1 MCGFPNF
8 AGVVSYEN
16 HVSESSEAIAVREV
30 VIVDGVRTP
39 IGRAGKDKGYY
50 KDIRADDL
58 AVLCV
63 RRLLERNPKLN
74 PAEIE
79 DVFFG
84 CANQS
89 GEQGLNIGRMIALLA
104 GLPVEVAGTTIDR
117 QCGSSL
123 QAVNSAAQAIMT
135 GAGDIAIAGGVESLT
150 HVPMGSGI
158 VPNPKLLDMFPRDM
172 FFMGL
177 TAERLA
183 EMYKI
188 TRQQA
193 DAFSLRSN
201 QRAIGARER
210 FKEEIVPVKLPDG
223 ATVDVDQGPRAETS
237 IEKLATLQPSFKP
250 GGQVTAGNSSQI
262 SDGAAAVLLMSAERA
277 RSLGAKPFAKIRAV
291 GVAGVRPE
299 IMGWGPVPASG
310 KALARAGLKMGDI
323 GLVEINEAFAAQVLA
338 CNSELKIDEGLLNVN
353 GGAVALGHP
362 LGCSGARLV
371 VTLTHEMRRRGTPL
385 GLATMCIGIGQGI
398 ATVVEQV

>member
-1 MCGFPNF
+1 M
-8 AGVVSYEN
+8 
-16 HVSESSEAIAVREV
+16 REV

-50 KDIRADDL
+50 KEIRADDL
-58 AVLCV
+58 AVNCV
-63 RRLLERNPKLN
+63 RRLIEKNPKVN

-79 DVFFG
+79 DVVFG

-89 GEQGLNIGRMIALLA
+89 GEQGLNVARMIGLLS
-104 GLPVEVAGTTIDR
+104 GLPVEVAGTTVDR

-123 QAVNSAAQAIMT
+123 QAVNFAAQEIMV
-135 GAGDIAIAGGVESLT
+135 GAGEVAIAGGVEHMT

-183 EMYKI
+183 DMYKI
-188 TRQQA
+188 TRQQS

-201 QRAIGARER
+201 QRAIAARDR
-210 FKEEIVPVKLPDG
+210 FKQEIVPIKLPDG
-223 ATVDVDQGPRAETS
+223 TTVDVDQGPRAETTM
-237 IEKLATLQPSFKP
+237 EKLGALQPSFKP
-250 GGQVTAGNSSQI
+250 DGQVTAGNSSQI

-277 RSLGAKPFAKIRAV
+277 RDLGLKPIAKIRATA
-291 GVAGVRPE
+291 VAGVRPE
-299 IMGWGPVPASG
+299 IMGWGPVPSTH
-310 KALARAGLKMGDI
+310 KALKRAGLDIKDI
-323 GLVEINEAFAAQVLA
+323 GLFEINEAFAAQVLA
-338 CNSELKIDEGLLNVN
+338 CNTDLKIDEEKLNVN
-353 GGAVALGHP
+353 GGAIALGHP

-371 VTLTHEMRRRGTPL
+371 VTLTHEMRRRGVPL
-385 GLATMCIGIGQGI
+385 GIATMCIGIGQGI

>member
-1 MCGFPNF
+1 M
-8 AGVVSYEN
+8 
-16 HVSESSEAIAVREV
+16 REV
-30 VIVDGVRTP
+30 VVVDGVRTP
-39 IGRAGKDKGYY
+39 IGRAGRDKGYY
-50 KDIRADDL
+50 RDIRSDDL
-58 AVLCV
+58 AVNCI
-63 RRLLERNPKLN
+63 RRLLEKNPKVN

-79 DVFFG
+79 DVVFG

-89 GEQGLNIGRMIALLA
+89 GEQGLNLGRMIALLS

-123 QAVNSAAQAIMT
+123 QALNFAAQEIMV
-135 GAGDIAIAGGVESLT
+135 GAGEVALAGGVEHMT

-183 EMYKI
+183 DMYKI
-188 TRQQA
+188 TRRQSDTFA
-193 DAFSLRSN
+193 LRSN
-201 QRAIGARER
+201 QRAVAARDR
-210 FKEEIVPVKLPDG
+210 FKEEMVPIKLPDG
-223 ATVDVDQGPRAETS
+223 PTVDVDQGPRAETS
-237 IEKLATLQPSFKP
+237 LEKLATLQPSFKSD
-250 GGQVTAGNSSQI
+250 GQVTAGNSSQI

-277 RSLGAKPFAKIRAV
+277 RDLGLRPFAKIRSTAV
-291 GVAGVRPE
+291 VGVRPE
-299 IMGWGPVPASG
+299 IMGWGPVPATR
-310 KALARAGLKMGDI
+310 KALGRAGLNIKDI
-323 GLVEINEAFAAQVLA
+323 GLFEINEAFAAQVLA
-338 CNSELKIDEGLLNVN
+338 CNTDLKIDEERLNVN

-371 VTLTHEMRRRGTPL
+371 VSLTHEMRRRGVAL
-385 GLATMCIGIGQGI
+385 GVATMCIGIGQGI